1 MAMVHVIS
9 WKKLDDFIIKH
20 PNSESS
26 LKSWYKILKNTS
38 FNDFNDLR
46 KLFNSVDLVGNLTVF
61 NISGNN
67 FRLIA
72 AIHFNT
78 QKVFI
83 RYILTHSDYDKGK
96 WKKEII

>member
-1 MAMVHVIS
+1 MVHVIS